1 MPLTIKLY
9 RFLSHA
15 VIPFSW
21 IIIIYRALRN
31 KEDLQRVKERLGKS
45 RIRDESEYIWIH
57 AASVGELLSI
67 LPLSKKLL
75 ENNYK
80 ILISTTTL
88 TSANLF
94 KSTFPKNILHQY
106 IPYDTPIYANRF
118 LSNWNINQAIFVESE
133 IWPNM
138 ILECKQKNIPL
149 LLVNARLTEK
159 SFNRWKL
166 FRKSIKYL
174 LNIFEFTIP
183 QNKETLKRLEELGA
197 KNNLYFGNIKHD
209 AKKLPINNERL
220 NKIEESILGKNLLLA
235 TSTHQG
241 EEEVVFSLFSKL
253 KDKIDNLLLI
263 IAPRHPERRMFIFNL
278 SKKYNFKAH
287 QIKFL
292 SKEEFPDKETKLF
305 IYDKIG
311 ELGELYDIAPYVI
324 LGGAFKNLGGHN
336 PIEPARFGTAIFSGS
351 NFFNFNDDF
360 NNLINSGA
368 AMIYNEDTISELI
381 LNNKKIEDMGL
392 KATEYTSNLGGAT
405 DNIVEV
411 INGLRTDAK

>member
-9 RFLSHA
+9 RFFSYAL
-15 VIPFSW
+15 IPFSW

-31 KEDLQRVKERLGKS
+31 KEDWQRVKERLGKS
-45 RIRDESEYIWIH
+45 RIKDESEYIWIH
-57 AASVGELLSI
+57 AASVGELLSV

-133 IWPNM
+133 IWPNL
-138 ILECKQKNIPL
+138 ILECKQKKIPL
-149 LLVNARLTEK
+149 LLINARLTKK

-166 FRKSIKYL
+166 FRESIKYL
-174 LNIFEFTIP
+174 LNSFEFTIP
-183 QNKETLKRLEELGA
+183 QNKATLKRLEDLGA

-209 AKKLPINNERL
+209 AKKLPINNEKL
-220 NKIEESILGKNLLLA
+220 NKIKESILGKNLLLA

-278 SKKYNFKAH
+278 SKKYNFKTH

-292 SKEEFPDKETKLF
+292 SKVEFPDKETKLF

-311 ELGELYDIAPYVI
+311 ELGELYDIASYVI

>member
-9 RFLSHA
+9 RFFSYAL
-15 VIPFSW
+15 IPFSW

-31 KEDLQRVKERLGKS
+31 KEDWQRVKERLGKS
-45 RIRDESEYIWIH
+45 RIKDESEYIWIH
-57 AASVGELLSI
+57 AASVGELLSV

-75 ENNYK
+75 EKNYK

-133 IWPNM
+133 IWPNL
-138 ILECKQKNIPL
+138 ILECKQKKIPL
-149 LLVNARLTEK
+149 LLINARLTKK

-166 FRKSIKYL
+166 FRESIKYL
-174 LNIFEFTIP
+174 LNSFEFTIP
-183 QNKETLKRLEELGA
+183 QNKATLKRLEDLGA

-209 AKKLPINNERL
+209 AKKLPINNEKL
-220 NKIEESILGKNLLLA
+220 NKIEASILGKNLLLA

-263 IAPRHPERRMFIFNL
+263 IAPRHPHRRMFIFNL
-278 SKKYNFKAH
+278 SKKYNFKTH

-324 LGGAFKNLGGHN
+324 LGGAFKNIGGHN

>member
-9 RFLSHA
+9 RFFSYAL
-15 VIPFSW
+15 IPFSW

-31 KEDLQRVKERLGKS
+31 KEDWQRVKERLGKS
-45 RIRDESEYIWIH
+45 RIKDESEYIWIH
-57 AASVGELLSI
+57 AASVGELLSV

-133 IWPNM
+133 IWPNL
-138 ILECKQKNIPL
+138 ILECKQKKIPL
-149 LLVNARLTEK
+149 LLINARLTKK

-166 FRKSIKYL
+166 FRESIKYL
-174 LNIFEFTIP
+174 LNSFEFTIP
-183 QNKETLKRLEELGA
+183 QNKATLNRLEDLGA

-209 AKKLPINNERL
+209 AKKLPINNEKL
-220 NKIEESILGKNLLLA
+220 NKIEASILGKNLLLA

-263 IAPRHPERRMFIFNL
+263 IAPRHPHRRMFIFNL
-278 SKKYNFKAH
+278 SKKYNFKTH